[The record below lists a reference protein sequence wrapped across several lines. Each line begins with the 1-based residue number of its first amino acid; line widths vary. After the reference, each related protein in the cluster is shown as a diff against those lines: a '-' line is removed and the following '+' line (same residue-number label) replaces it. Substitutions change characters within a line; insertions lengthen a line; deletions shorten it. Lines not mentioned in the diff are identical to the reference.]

1 MNSYDADQMVYG
13 LVNASTFRKQLI
25 GRALAE
31 HFGYTAGPAGKDGS
45 VDGAIVDENHLL
57 VAHFQSKLSS
67 ASLIVD
73 EGKILHSDLLRLKP
87 EVCIYIAGVGYD
99 SSFRRLIDASAMTT
113 SVHLLVLKDVVMR
126 TPLFQRAVQALPANN
141 RAAIDWSRF
150 HI

>member
-1 MNSYDADQMVYG
+1 MNSYDADQMVFG
-13 LVNASTFRKQLI
+13 VVNASAFRKQLI

-31 HFGYTAGPAGKDGS
+31 HFGYTPGPAGKDGS
-45 VDGAIVDENHLL
+45 VDGAIVDANHVL

-67 ASLIVD
+67 SSLIVD

-87 EVCIYIAGVGYD
+87 AVCVYVAGVGFD
-99 SSFRRLIDASAMTT
+99 NSFRRLIAASAITT

-126 TPLFQRAVQALPANN
+126 TPLFQLAMQSLPINN
-141 RAAIDWSRF
+141 KAAIDWRRF